1 MMITQIT
8 PLEHT
13 KGKVRVSF
21 DNSKTLILYKGELQK
36 FGLKEQALL
45 GEELY
50 HELYDQVVG
59 KRAIKRAMHLLEKMD
74 RTEGQ
79 LRQKLKEGEYP
90 DDLIEQAVAY
100 AKSYHYIDDERYA
113 RTFVRLNQERKSAAR
128 MKTDLLSKGVSAE
141 VIARAIEE
149 EIEISPETLIQKLLQ
164 KKHFDPEHA
173 APAETAKM
181 YQFLLRRG
189 FHSSEIM
196 HVLKD

>member
-1 MMITQIT
+1 M
-8 PLEHT
+8 LF
-13 KGKVRVSF
+13 RS
-21 DNSKTLILYKGELQK
+21 
-36 FGLKEQALL
+36 
-45 GEELY
+45 
-50 HELYDQVVG
+50 
-59 KRAIKRAMHLLEKMD
+59 
-74 RTEGQ
+74 
-79 LRQKLKEGEYP
+79 
-90 DDLIEQAVAY
+90 
-100 AKSYHYIDDERYA
+100 
-113 RTFVRLNQERKSAAR
+113 
-128 MKTDLLSKGVSAE
+128 SAE